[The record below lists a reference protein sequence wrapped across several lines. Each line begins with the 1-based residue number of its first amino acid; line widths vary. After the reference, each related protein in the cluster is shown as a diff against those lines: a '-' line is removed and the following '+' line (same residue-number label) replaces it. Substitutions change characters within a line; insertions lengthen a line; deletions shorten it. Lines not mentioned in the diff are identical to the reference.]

1 MHDNRQCHAVHVAIP
16 FLRRSA
22 RQRADS
28 TLCLTRCLPALP
40 TFLCC
45 CPAQTLPK
53 VLPLDTLKTFHELGV
68 EPPAT
73 NEDVPKTIAAVEAKK
88 KEFEEKR
95 DKAAAEPPSEDEPE
109 PEAET
114 LAEPAPAAEGDK
126 VGLVGGL
133 PAVRHQCCH
142 ALWLLRCVSASV
154 IACVLHGK
162 AVDAQQVAVD
172 EWACFD
178 KQTITTC

>member
-1 MHDNRQCHAVHVAIP
+1 M
-16 FLRRSA
+16 
-22 RQRADS
+22 
-28 TLCLTRCLPALP
+28 
-40 TFLCC
+40 
-45 CPAQTLPK
+45 
-53 VLPLDTLKTFHELGV
+53 LPLDTLKTFHELGV

-114 LAEPAPAAEGDK
+114 PAEPAPAAEGDK

-133 PAVRHQCCH
+133 PAIRHRCCH
-142 ALWLLRCVSASV
+142 ALWLLRCVSTSPVCGTAR
-154 IACVLHGK
+154 L
-162 AVDAQQVAVD
+162 
-172 EWACFD
+172 
-178 KQTITTC
+178 